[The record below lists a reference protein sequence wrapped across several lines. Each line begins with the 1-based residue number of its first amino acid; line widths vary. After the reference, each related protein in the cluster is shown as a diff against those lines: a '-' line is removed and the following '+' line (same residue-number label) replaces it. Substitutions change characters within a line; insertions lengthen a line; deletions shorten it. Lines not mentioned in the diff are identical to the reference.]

1 MSDKTSGLLAHNE
14 DLERL
19 TIKSIEDALAFLLE
33 YKEFD
38 AISIT
43 ELCKKAGVSRTAF
56 YSHFKTKEDVIDAV
70 NLEVVHMVIE
80 KEYTEFDSNTADYSF
95 YMGIFTILEQ
105 RIDTMRIFV
114 SKGFQYRP
122 VYGFYLSMRLQ
133 HVSQEERQKKLVWFA
148 ALEGLIFDWLKDKDR
163 KDKETVSRFC
173 VEKLTLI
180 LF

>member
-56 YSHFKTKEDVIDAV
+56 YSHFKTNEDVIDAV

-80 KEYTEFDSNTADYSF
+80 KEYTKFDSNTADYSF

-122 VYGFYLSMRLQ
+122 VYGFYLSM
-133 HVSQEERQKKLVWFA
+133 KLVWFA

-163 KDKETVSRFC
+163 KDKETISRFC
-173 VEKLTLI
+173 VEKLTPI